1 MTPDYE
7 RAAAMATETLVRF
20 GINSAPV
27 VPMMILKQHPDV
39 ITISYEALSERMDQD
54 RQCVMSVFG
63 EGNQDAF
70 TTVQMKNGKPQYIVT
85 FNQRLPI
92 FLSQRA
98 LARELGHIIL
108 GHDGSRTEE
117 VRQAEAKCFAHHLIV
132 PRALVHAMQALNIRL
147 TVEVLNNLTGCND
160 YCLTCM
166 RRLPPVHV
174 PAELNKQV
182 RDLFMPYIMNF
193 FDYQRTAMHKDGSAL
208 ADLGNYMEGYEE

>member
-27 VPMMILKQHPDV
+27 VPMMILKQLPDV

-98 LARELGHIIL
+98 LARELGHIVL

-174 PAELNKQV
+174 PAELNKKV

-193 FDYQRTAMHKDGSAL
+193 FGYQRTAMHKDGSAL